1 VTLPSQDGGP
11 PDTGAP
17 DTGAPDTGA
26 GSWDSYQRADEPAS
40 FLAMIRALRTL
51 QDRMTAASPPEE
63 VASRIEGVL
72 TALADALGEYAVD
85 ETEQVTGRVGGVPG
99 RGQAMAP
106 VIEIEELTS
115 DLAIG
120 YVTFGR
126 FYLGASGSVHGGAI
140 PLAFDEL
147 MSRLA
152 NTGRPGCRTAYLH
165 VDYRSVTPIET
176 RLRIEA
182 RFESEEG
189 RKRMLSASIRHGD
202 TVCAEAEGLFVALRP
217 GQP

>member
-1 VTLPSQDGGP
+1 VPEVTQPSEGGGP

-17 DTGAPDTGA
+17 DTGAD
-26 GSWDSYQRADEPAS
+26 SWDSYQRADEPAS

-85 ETEQVTGRVGGVPG
+85 EAEQVTGRLAGVPG

-106 VIEIEELTS
+106 VIEIEEHTS
-115 DLAIG
+115 DRAIG

-126 FYLGASGSVHGGAI
+126 FYLGGNGAVHGGAV

-152 NTGRPGCRTAYLH
+152 NTGRVPCRTAYLH
-165 VDYRSVTPIET
+165 VNYRSVTPIET

-182 RFESEEG
+182 HVESEEG
-189 RKRMLSASIRHGD
+189 RKRTLSGSIRNGEAL
-202 TVCAEAEGLFVALRP
+202 CADAEGLFVALQP

>member
-1 VTLPSQDGGP
+1 MTPPPEQSGP
-11 PDTGAP
+11 P
-17 DTGAPDTGA
+17 A
-26 GSWDSYQRADEPAS
+26 GPAGGWESYQRGDEPAA

-51 QDRMTAASPPEE
+51 QNQVTAASPPED

-72 TALADALGEYAVD
+72 TTLSDALGEYAVD
-85 ETEQVTGRVGGVPG
+85 EAGQLTGRLAGVPG

-106 VIEIEELTS
+106 VIEIEEHTS
-115 DLAIG
+115 ELAVG

-126 FYLGASGSVHGGAI
+126 FYLGGNGAVHGGAI

-147 MSRLA
+147 MSGLA
-152 NTGRPGCRTAYLH
+152 NTGQVPCRSAYLH
-165 VDYRSVTPIET
+165 VNYRSITPIET

-182 RFESEEG
+182 HVESEEG
-189 RKRMLSASIRHGD
+189 RKRILSASIRNGE
-202 TVCAEAEGLFVALRP
+202 TRCADAEGLFVAVEP